1 MSVSKSMDFPVSNKS
16 GYASQVKQSQE
27 VLSNPEISFLPV
39 PGPEGPRG
47 PKGEAGERGPQGLPG
62 KDGEPGPKGERG
74 TPGKDGRS
82 YDPVYEQEV
91 GWASYGN
98 TATDF
103 FVLGATKGDD
113 GWVSVFIN
121 GKGSKTNKLYLPK
134 DKTDLYNVEAKR
146 INLKHLSLGAQIS
159 ITYNFT
165 LTTSSNNTEVW
176 MRSYSEDTDES
187 VTSFV
192 ASLKYQYE
200 YELSTT
206 HKVNI
211 VSDTQKH
218 AGIIPQIRTDLDAV
232 ATVKSIVISVF

>member
-47 PKGEAGERGPQGLPG
+47 PKGEEGERGPQGLPG

-146 INLKHLSLGAQIS
+146 INLKHLSLGAQVS

-176 MRSYSEDTDES
+176 MRSYSKDTDES

-218 AGIIPQIRTDLDAV
+218 AGILPQIRTDLDAV

>member
-1 MSVSKSMDFPVSNKS
+1 MAVSKSMDFPGAKKS

-27 VLSNPEISFLPV
+27 VLSNSEVSFLPV

-47 PKGEAGERGPQGLPG
+47 PKGEAGERGLQGLPG

-82 YDPVYEQEV
+82 YDPVYDQEV

-98 TATDF
+98 TSTDF
-103 FVLGATKGDD
+103 VTLGATKGDD
-113 GWVSVFIN
+113 GWVSVSIN
-121 GKGSKTNKLYLPK
+121 GKGTKTNRLYLPK
-134 DKTDLYNVEAKR
+134 DKIDLYNIEAKR
-146 INLKHLSLGAQIS
+146 INLKHLSLGSQIS

-165 LTTSSNNTEVW
+165 LTTFSNNTEVW
-176 MRSYSEDTDES
+176 MRSYSEYTGES

-206 HKVNI
+206 HRVNI
-211 VSDTQKH
+211 VSDAQKH

-232 ATVKSIVISVF
+232 ATVKSIVVSVF